1 MPAPAAG
8 TPIRH
13 CHRPLPGEE
22 DDGCSLAEVDSGDEP
37 ASLPAAEE
45 ELDPAGAVVVSAAAG
60 EELSGEPDEPL
71 CEAGAEAA
79 SSLAGGDAGV
89 LPEPA
94 SVEPPDVASGVL
106 EDPCSG
112 VLVDVG
118 SVLAGGAASCELAV
132 AASPEAG
139 SEALAMATGRIAN
152 QAITASR
159 AAQSQALERPFPK
172 TPAAVPIITAS
183 P

>member
-1 MPAPAAG
+1 
-8 TPIRH
+8 
-13 CHRPLPGEE
+13 
-22 DDGCSLAEVDSGDEP
+22 
-37 ASLPAAEE
+37 
-45 ELDPAGAVVVSAAAG
+45 VVSAAAG
-60 EELSGEPDEPL
+60 EELSGEPDV

-94 SVEPPDVASGVL
+94 SVELPDVASGGL
-106 EDPCSG
+106 EDPCSV

-118 SVLAGGAASCELAV
+118 SVLAGGVASCELAV

-172 TPAAVPIITAS
+172 TPAAIPIITAS